1 MHSFPAPVLWLWAF
15 SVLAQLFVLTLLFS
29 RGNSRRLPLFTAYV
43 ALNICQAGFLL
54 FVYSHSW
61 SEPAIPGTLA
71 WTSECLTLLA
81 EAVATHRNSC
91 AYPETIPGYLGPWM
105 AGFDSYL
112 RAGRSSRG
120 SSSSRPLGR
129 GSLVSTRSRL
139 SPHLCN
145 GSYCLPSAC
154 PVLFDSRTYRLQND
168 TWGVLF
174 FIPVRKFWSILFFK
188 GFSAGISSS
197 TRQLGNA

>member
-1 MHSFPAPVLWLWAF
+1 MSNSPR
-15 SVLAQLFVLTLLFS
+15 
-29 RGNSRRLPLFTAYV
+29 RGS
-43 ALNICQAGFLL
+43 G
-54 FVYSHSW
+54 H
-61 SEPAIPGTLA
+61 
-71 WTSECLTLLA
+71 
-81 EAVATHRNSC
+81 HRNSC

-174 FIPVRKFWSILFFK
+174 LFLYGNSGQYFSSRVFPQEFLPPPGSLAMLDLSSFLIVQMIWAVALWRPLPVDDRLAASP
-188 GFSAGISSS
+188 S
-197 TRQLGNA
+197 NADYQRLSPEINEHLRLLNEKLLRLWKVEARSQ